1 MLAVE
6 LPQLKHD
13 VRGSGPD
20 AFRTSEEV
28 VLASGPFPGSSL

>member
-20 AFRTSEEV
+20 AFHQW
-28 VLASGPFPGSSL
+28 GSCLGKWHLSRFIAV